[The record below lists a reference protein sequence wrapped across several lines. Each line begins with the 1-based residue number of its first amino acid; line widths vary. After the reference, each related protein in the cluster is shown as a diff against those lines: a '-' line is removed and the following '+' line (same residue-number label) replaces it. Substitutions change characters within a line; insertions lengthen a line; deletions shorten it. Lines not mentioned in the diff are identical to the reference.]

1 MIDPTLADA
10 LRSPPLGSPVMRQ
23 DWINLTFIHF
33 PVDPEVIQLSLPPG
47 LTVDVFPDANGVEKA
62 WVGLVPFEI
71 CNLALSNGLRIPTT
85 IRFLE
90 TNVRTYVHR
99 DGQDPG
105 VWFYSL
111 DAQSRLA
118 CLAAR
123 TWYGLPYWVAE
134 MTYEES
140 GDRRLYQGQRAAT
153 PRPSYQVDVDVGP
166 ELPES
171 QPGCLEFFL
180 VERYLLY
187 SYYRRRLR
195 TGRVHHGPYPLREAK
210 LPDLG
215 GQLISVLGFQV
226 EQPAS
231 VLFSPDVVVNVF
243 PLR

>member
-1 MIDPTLADA
+1 
-10 LRSPPLGSPVMRQ
+10 MRQ

-85 IRFLE
+85 TRFLE

-153 PRPSYQVDVDVGP
+153 PRPS
-166 ELPES
+166 
-171 QPGCLEFFL
+171 
-180 VERYLLY
+180 
-187 SYYRRRLR
+187 
-195 TGRVHHGPYPLREAK
+195 
-210 LPDLG
+210 
-215 GQLISVLGFQV
+215 
-226 EQPAS
+226 
-231 VLFSPDVVVNVF
+231 
-243 PLR
+243 